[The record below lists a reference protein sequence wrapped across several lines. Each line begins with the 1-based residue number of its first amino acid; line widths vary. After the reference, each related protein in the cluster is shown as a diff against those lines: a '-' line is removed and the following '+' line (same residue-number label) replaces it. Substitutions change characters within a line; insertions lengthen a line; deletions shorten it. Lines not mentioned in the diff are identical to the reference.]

1 MSAGLRRGLTDLAC
15 RALQATLPASL
26 QAWGWAVRFEAA
38 SIPDDTKALL
48 FTLDSLCGLMPR
60 ALAAHLPQP
69 FASLPSDGASFSKG
83 STAMPVLDATMRRPR
98 ALGIA
103 CAIGAVVLGVA
114 YMAIAGAPMRYLG
127 INTGALV
134 IGLTMLAL
142 LGRTAAARERW
153 TGGAIIAMAGA
164 LLATA
169 LLGSEV
175 EGAARWISLGGLAIQ
190 PSLILLPV
198 MLVAFCRTRGMLATA
213 GIIAAAVTMALQPD
227 RAMAGMLV
235 LSLAALVVIRRD
247 RHVVVALA
255 ASAAGFAA
263 TLARADTLPPVPYV
277 DQILYSS
284 FDVHVG
290 AGLAVSGGVVLLLVP
305 AIGGWSRDPNNR
317 ATYAAFGAV
326 WFAAIMAA
334 ALGNYPTPIVGYGG
348 SAIIGYALSLL
359 ALPKLAGVPA
369 GVGSRTSGTPD
380 GSPSDRH
387 LLVAPAW
394 ARVWAFCCR
403 QASSRGGAM
412 LRRPLSILNE
422 CPLSEVRIAHQCVQL
437 WAFVSPPPPTHPPG
451 SHRVGTGS
459 TPE

>member
-15 RALQATLPASL
+15 RALQATLPRSL
-26 QAWGWAVRFEAA
+26 QAWGWAVRCEAA
-38 SIPDDTKALL
+38 SIPDDTKALV

-60 ALAAHLPQP
+60 AVASHLLQSFAALIG
-69 FASLPSDGASFSKG
+69 DGALCSEG
-83 STAMPVLDATMRRPR
+83 STTMHIFDATMRRPR
-98 ALGIA
+98 ALGITSV
-103 CAIGAVVLGVA
+103 IGAVMLGVA

-127 INTGALV
+127 INAGALV

-142 LGRTAAARERW
+142 LGRTVAAGQRW
-153 TGGAIIAMAGA
+153 TGGATIAMAGV

-175 EGAARWISLGGLAIQ
+175 EGAARWVALGGLAIQ

-198 MLVAFCRTRGMLATA
+198 MLVAFCRTRSVLATA
-213 GIIAAAVTMALQPD
+213 GIIAAAAAMAFQPD
-227 RAMAGMLV
+227 RAMAGMPV
-235 LSLAALVVIRRD
+235 LCLAALLVIRRD

-255 ASAAGFAA
+255 ASITGFAA
-263 TLARADTLPPVPYV
+263 TLARADTLPAVPYV

-284 FDVHVG
+284 FYIHAG
-290 AGLAVSGGVVLLLVP
+290 AGLAVLGGLVLLLVP
-305 AIGGWSRDPNNR
+305 AIVGWNRDVENR

-369 GVGSRTSGTPD
+369 GVGSTTSGKPD

-387 LLVAPAW
+387 LLVALA
-394 ARVWAFCCR
+394 
-403 QASSRGGAM
+403 
-412 LRRPLSILNE
+412 
-422 CPLSEVRIAHQCVQL
+422 
-437 WAFVSPPPPTHPPG
+437 
-451 SHRVGTGS
+451 
-459 TPE
+459 

>member
-1 MSAGLRRGLTDLAC
+1 MSAGLRRGLIDLAC
-15 RALQATLPASL
+15 RALQATLPPSL
-26 QAWGWAVRFEAA
+26 QAWGWAVRCEAA
-38 SIPDDTKALL
+38 SIPDDTKALM

-60 ALAAHLPQP
+60 AVASHLLQP
-69 FASLPSDGASFSKG
+69 FASLIGDGAPFSKG
-83 STAMPVLDATMRRPR
+83 STTMHIFDAAMRRPR

-127 INTGALV
+127 INAGALV

-142 LGRTAAARERW
+142 LGRTVAAGQRW
-153 TGGAIIAMAGA
+153 TDGAIVVMAGA

-169 LLGSEV
+169 FLGSEV
-175 EGAARWISLGGLAIQ
+175 EGAARWVSLGGLAIQ

-198 MLVAFCRTRGMLATA
+198 MLVAFCRTRSALATA
-213 GIIAAAVTMALQPD
+213 GIIAAAAAMALQPD

-235 LSLAALVVIRRD
+235 LCLAALLAVRRD

-255 ASAAGFAA
+255 ASVAGFAA
-263 TLARADTLPPVPYV
+263 TLARADTLPAVPYV

-284 FDVHVG
+284 FDIHAG
-290 AGLAVSGGVVLLLVP
+290 AGLTVLGGLALLLVP
-305 AIGGWSRDPNNR
+305 AIVGWNRDAENR

-359 ALPKLAGVPA
+359 ALPKLVGVPA
-369 GVGSRTSGTPD
+369 GVGSGTSGTTD

-387 LLVAPAW
+387 LLVALA
-394 ARVWAFCCR
+394 
-403 QASSRGGAM
+403 
-412 LRRPLSILNE
+412 
-422 CPLSEVRIAHQCVQL
+422 
-437 WAFVSPPPPTHPPG
+437 
-451 SHRVGTGS
+451 
-459 TPE
+459 